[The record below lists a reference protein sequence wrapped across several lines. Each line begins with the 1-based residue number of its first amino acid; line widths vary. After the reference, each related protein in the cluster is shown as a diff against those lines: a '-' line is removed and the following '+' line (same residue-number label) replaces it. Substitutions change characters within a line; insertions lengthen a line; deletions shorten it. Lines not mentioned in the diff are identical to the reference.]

1 MNSVTMENGVKK
13 TSFPRWLRV
22 VLIGRNPKITLIR
35 LVVLIALIFGIRA
48 YVFLPVRV
56 QGPSMLP
63 TYQVD
68 GVNFVNRLSYLRHEP
83 RRGDIVAIRFSDE
96 HIMMVKRVLG
106 LPGET
111 VALSEGRVIVN
122 GELLDEPYVTIH
134 GDRELAPELLGPNEY
149 FVIGDN
155 RAVSVFGKADR
166 KRIVGKILLWKNL
179 FASSSRPS

>member
-1 MNSVTMENGVKK
+1 MEDGVKK
-13 TSFPRWLRV
+13 SSFPHWLRIA
-22 VLIGRNPKITLIR
+22 LIGRNPKVTFIR
-35 LVVLIALIFGIRA
+35 IVIIVVLIFAMRA
-48 YVFLPVRV
+48 YVVLPVRV

-83 RRGDIVAIRFSDE
+83 QRGDIVAIRFSDE

-111 VALSEGRVIVN
+111 VALLEGRVIVN
-122 GELLDEPYVTIH
+122 GEFLDEPYVTIP
-134 GDRELAPELLGPNEY
+134 GDRQLPPETLGPHEY

-155 RAVSVFGKADR
+155 RAVTVFGKADR

-179 FASSSRPS
+179 FASSSPRP

>member
-1 MNSVTMENGVKK
+1 MNSLAVEDGVKK
-13 TSFPRWLRV
+13 SSLPRWLRI

-35 LVVLIALIFGIRA
+35 IVIIVALIFAMRA
-48 YVFLPVRV
+48 YVVLPVRV

-68 GVNFVNRLSYLRHEP
+68 GVNFVNRLAYLRHEP
-83 RRGDIVAIRFSDE
+83 QRGDIVAIRFSDE

-111 VALSEGRVIVN
+111 VALHDGRVMVN
-122 GELLDEPYVTIH
+122 GELLDEPYVIIP
-134 GDRELAPELLGPNEY
+134 GDRELAPETLGPSQY

-155 RAVSVFGKADR
+155 RAVTVFGKADR
-166 KRIVGKILLWKNL
+166 KRIVGKILLLKNI
-179 FASSSRPS
+179 FASSSRRL